1 MGQQI
6 PESWVQFEKILTN
19 LVDRGIIYARVEEV
33 RPTMKLASLKSFTI
47 LNYFQKKQH
56 LTRQVQSNFLG
67 LCTVKRPSKKQ
78 TKINIQLN

>member
-33 RPTMKLASLKSFTI
+33 RPT
-47 LNYFQKKQH
+47 
-56 LTRQVQSNFLG
+56 
-67 LCTVKRPSKKQ
+67 
-78 TKINIQLN
+78 TKIASKVLQFITIFKRNNTSHARCSLTFSDYS